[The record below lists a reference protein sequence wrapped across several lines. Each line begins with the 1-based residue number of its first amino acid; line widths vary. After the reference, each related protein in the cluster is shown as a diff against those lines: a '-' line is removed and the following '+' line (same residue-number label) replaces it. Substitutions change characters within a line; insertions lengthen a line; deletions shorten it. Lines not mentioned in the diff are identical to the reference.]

1 MKLEE
6 QKIFWQFKMQLA
18 DGVKG
23 IFTAHGSNME
33 EINLNPNL
41 RSIIRNKLI
50 QKVIFLNKSHN
61 CEDIVRINN

>member
-1 MKLEE
+1 
-6 QKIFWQFKMQLA
+6 MQLA

-50 QKVIFLNKSHN
+50 QKVIFLDKSHN
-61 CEDIVRINN
+61 CQDIFTNSR